1 MDLTDKTK
9 LQWCTTHEPNQEYI
23 TKLNPWQERHNFK
36 VKNVKTGFFFNWNIV
51 KAMVF
56 PVVMYRCVS
65 WVPKNWWL
73 QNVLEK
79 TLESPLDCMEIKPVH
94 SKENQS
100 WFFIGRTDTEA
111 EAPVLWPLDEKNQ
124 LIWKDPD
131 AGKDWGQEEEGTIED
146 EMIGWHHRLNG
157 HEFEQTLRDG
167 ETGKPDVLQSTGSQR
182 VGHNWLNNSS
192 WFLMLC

>member
-1 MDLTDKTK
+1 MARETK
-9 LQWCTTHEPNQEYI
+9 FQSQECENS
-23 TKLNPWQERHNFK
+23 LF
-36 VKNVKTGFFFNWNIV
+36 FFFNWNIV

-56 PVVMYRCVS
+56 PVVIYRCVS

-79 TLESPLDCMEIKPVH
+79 TLENPLDCLEIKPVS

-131 AGKDWGQEEEGTIED
+131 AGKDWGQEEEGTTED
-146 EMIGWHHRLNG
+146 EMIGWHHGLNG

-167 ETGKPDVLQSTGSQR
+167 ETGKPDVLQSMGSQR

>member
-1 MDLTDKTK
+1 MARETK
-9 LQWCTTHEPNQEYI
+9 FQSQECENS
-23 TKLNPWQERHNFK
+23 LF
-36 VKNVKTGFFFNWNIV
+36 FFFNWNIV

-56 PVVMYRCVS
+56 PVVIYRCVS

-79 TLESPLDCMEIKPVH
+79 TLENPLDCLEIKPVS

-131 AGKDWGQEEEGTIED
+131 AGKDWGQEEEGTTE
-146 EMIGWHHRLNG
+146 GWDDWMASWTQWTWVWANSERWWNREAWCAAVHGVTESRTQLT
-157 HEFEQTLRDG
+157 EQ
-167 ETGKPDVLQSTGSQR
+167 Q
-182 VGHNWLNNSS
+182 
-192 WFLMLC
+192 